1 MASLADLPPVI
12 DGSVIPALRRGIQRA
27 PIREQIARSLTDLVA
42 TGLLKEGDE
51 LPPERELAA
60 MLEVS
65 RESLRG
71 GLQLLADRGIL
82 DIGQG
87 TRTSVRLEPSAK
99 EAIWHR
105 DQQDA
110 TDLRDEDV
118 LGARLVLEPA
128 LARLAA
134 EHIDDETLQR
144 LQKLVEAQRGFDD
157 DPVRFQ
163 ISDREFHR
171 AIFHASDNPVLVGF
185 ATQAYEHAY
194 AYRRDL
200 MKHHDGIA
208 LAVIAHEQIVE
219 ALAARNPDAAE
230 MAMRAHM
237 KTIAQ
242 LLDNLPVPRRA
253 KARDSA

>member
-1 MASLADLPPVI
+1 MVSLADLPPVI
-12 DGSVIPALRRGIQRA
+12 SVIPALRRGIQRA

-87 TRTSVRLEPSAK
+87 TRTSVRLEPGAR

-118 LGARLVLEPA
+118 LDARLVLEPA

-134 EHIDDETLQR
+134 EHIDDEALLR
-144 LQKLVEAQRGFDD
+144 LQNLVEAQRGFDD

-171 AIFHASDNPVLVGF
+171 AIFQASGNP
-185 ATQAYEHAY
+185 TQAYEHAY

-253 KARDSA
+253 KAGDSA

>member
-1 MASLADLPPVI
+1 MKATAPI
-12 DGSVIPALRRGIQRA
+12 DGTVIPALRRGISRA
-27 PIREQIARSLTDLVA
+27 PIREQIARSLSDLIA
-42 TGLLKEGDE
+42 AGLLKQGDE

-71 GLQLLADRGIL
+71 GLQLLADRGVL

-87 TRTSVRLEPSAK
+87 TRTRVHALPDTDETAGQHDLHGAADFTD
-99 EAIWHR
+99 EA
-105 DQQDA
+105 
-110 TDLRDEDV
+110 V

-134 EHIDDETLQR
+134 GLIDDGTLDR
-144 LQKLVEAQRGFDD
+144 LKKLVEAQRGFDD

-163 ISDREFHR
+163 ISDREFHL
-171 AIFHASDNPVLVGF
+171 AIFQASGNPVLVNF
-185 ATQAYEHAY
+185 AVQAYAHAY

-208 LAVIAHEQIVE
+208 LAVIAHESIVE
-219 ALAARNPDAAE
+219 ALEARNPDAAE
-230 MAMRAHM
+230 LAMRAHM
-237 KTIAQ
+237 RTIEK
-242 LLDNLPVPRRA
+242 LLAGLP
-253 KARDSA
+253 SAERTKS

>member
-1 MASLADLPPVI
+1 MNATASI
-12 DGSVIPALRRGIQRA
+12 DGMVIPALRRGIRRA
-27 PIREQIARSLTDLVA
+27 PIREQIARSLTDLIA
-42 TGLLKEGDE
+42 AGLLKTGDE

-87 TRTSVRLEPSAK
+87 TRTRVRAMP
-99 EAIWHR
+99 EASETAWQHEFQELA
-105 DQQDA
+105 DV
-110 TDLRDEDV
+110 TDEAV
-118 LGARLVLEPA
+118 LGTRLVLEPA

-134 EHIDDETLQR
+134 EHIDDATLDR
-144 LQKLVEAQRGFDD
+144 LKKLVEAQRGFDD

-163 ISDREFHR
+163 ISDREFHL
-171 AIFHASDNPVLVGF
+171 AVFQAAGNPVLVSF
-185 ATQAYEHAY
+185 AAQAYAHAY

-208 LAVIAHEQIVE
+208 LAVVAHESIVE
-219 ALAARNPDAAE
+219 ALEARNPDAAE
-230 MAMRAHM
+230 VAMRTHM
-237 KTIAQ
+237 KTIET
-242 LLDNLPVPRRA
+242 LLSNLPSSKRTNG
-253 KARDSA
+253 